1 MALAVTPFPR
11 NLATKVTFL
20 YLEFEDLFV
29 ILGPGG
35 RDEHVRPILAKRE
48 MFGIPMNVFLQYVV
62 PVLSIPALIPIQVRE
77 TARLPAGLAD
87 VSHEAARV
95 LRTGVRLGT
104 AHGIPER
111 GILNATNAPPMEDSL
126 RQPALCELLP
136 VRDYLDG
143 CIIRTNGCF
152 VAGYEASD

>member
-1 MALAVTPFPR
+1 
-11 NLATKVTFL
+11 
-20 YLEFEDLFV
+20 
-29 ILGPGG
+29 
-35 RDEHVRPILAKRE
+35 
-48 MFGIPMNVFLQYVV
+48 
-62 PVLSIPALIPIQVRE
+62 VLSIPALILFQVRE
-77 TARLPAGLAD
+77 TAWLPAGLVD

-95 LRTGVRLGT
+95 LRTGVRLRT

-111 GILNATNAPPMEDSL
+111 GILNAQKLRQWEDSL

-152 VAGYEASD
+152 VAGYEASGLNTFFHADDTRNRTKEALEAL